1 MLIVSAVAVRA
12 SARKAVF
19 DYRSDESGIVPM
31 HTELL
36 AGVDSTVEA
45 DSTAAEVSELRI
57 EDICNIARNLMINI
71 EADSA

>member
-1 MLIVSAVAVRA
+1 MLVISAVEVRA

-19 DYRSDESGIVPM
+19 DYRSDESRTFPM
-31 HTELL
+31 PTELL
-36 AGVDSTVEA
+36 AGVASTVEA
-45 DSTAAEVSELRI
+45 DSTAAEVSELRV